1 MATAKKATTK
11 TAAAKKATTA
21 AKKATTA
28 KKPAAAKKTEE
39 KTLDIAAQVETVV
52 KKLSSD
58 SGLLEKFKTNAMA
71 VVKKL
76 LPAIKDKNILQ
87 SIISAV
93 SAKLNLGSL
102 LGGLTGKKDDKKE
115 GAGGILS
122 AVSSLLGGK

>member
-11 TAAAKKATTA
+11 KTTAKTMAAKKAA
-21 AKKATTA
+21 PKKAEE
-28 KKPAAAKKTEE
+28 KKTI
-39 KTLDIAAQVETVV
+39 DIGDIGALVETVV

-93 SAKLNLGSL
+93 SAKLNLGNL

-115 GAGGILS
+115 EAGGILS
-122 AVSSLLGGK
+122 AVSNLLGGK